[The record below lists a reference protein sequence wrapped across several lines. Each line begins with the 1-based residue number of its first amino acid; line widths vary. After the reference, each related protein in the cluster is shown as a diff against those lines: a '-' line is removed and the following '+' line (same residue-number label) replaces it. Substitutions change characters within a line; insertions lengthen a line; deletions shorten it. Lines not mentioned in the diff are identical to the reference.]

1 VLALRRG
8 RLGDVGDE
16 LVLVELIL
24 RDDVPFGVAVA
35 AALVLLRDRLRSGL
49 FSRLLADQIGEHI
62 GLDLLGDRRRRS
74 GVRDELLDRFGGALG
89 VAADVVLAEVIQA
102 VEAFDLAV
110 DVFFGGID
118 LHGTGDGAGDV
129 EGDLVIP
136 AAVLGVDECDVF
148 HNEDRIVSSAES
160 VKKNVWKSS
169 LLTSTFDYYPSPKV
183 LAGYEGMGRD

>member
-24 RDDVPFGVAVA
+24 RDDVPFGVAVFA
-35 AALVLLRDRLRSGL
+35 VAVLLRDRLRSGR
-49 FSRLLADQIGEHI
+49 FGRLLTDEVGEDI
-62 GLDLLGDRRRRS
+62 GLDFFDRRRRS